1 MYFPYLYGKQNEL
14 LAVKELQEFIITN
27 GKIIPIFEPVSLSS
41 TLKNVVKDLN
51 EKKLKFVVVINPIV
65 GSLVNKE
72 EKIIKELVTKLPNN
86 ESVSLAFHVNYHT
99 NIEDIEKMI
108 KRLEEYSFS
117 FIIDHEPINIE
128 KFISLLDRIKTDY
141 LLINTHLRSRE
152 LEKYKSFTKIQIE
165 DPFIKQQ
172 KNSQYPPE
180 SIFKSLCM
188 DFKNEGFEGF
198 GDYQM
203 VGKEYSD
210 SGGPAYA
217 VALHLLSIDEN
228 GQLIMKHFL
237 SDDQEGP
244 GNVQGKYF
252 EALKKLINYVDLKN
266 SEPETIGIKNYRENY
281 EKGAFP
287 GLGMPKRYSI
297 KHHIEYISKFI

>member
-1 MYFPYLYGKQNEL
+1 MYFPYLFGKQNEL
-14 LAVKELQEFIITN
+14 LAVKELQEFILTN
-27 GKIIPIFEPVSLSS
+27 GKIIPIFEPVSLSP
-41 TLKNVVKDLN
+41 TLKNVIKELN
-51 EKKLKFVVVINPIV
+51 EIKLKSVLVINPKV
-65 GSLVNKE
+65 GSLVDKE

-86 ESVSLAFHVNYHT
+86 ESVSLAFHVDYRT
-99 NIEDIEKMI
+99 NLEDIEKMI
-108 KRLEEYSFS
+108 KRLEDYSFS

-128 KFISLLDRIKTDY
+128 KFISLLDRIKTEY
-141 LLINTHLRSRE
+141 LLINTNLRSRE

-172 KNSQYPPE
+172 KNSQYPAE

-188 DFKNEGFEGF
+188 DFKNEGYDGF

-217 VALHLLSIDEN
+217 VALHLLSKDEN
-228 GQLIMKHFL
+228 NQLIMKHFL
-237 SDDQEGP
+237 SDDQNGP

-252 EALKKLINYVDLKN
+252 QALEKMIKYVDSKN
-266 SEPETIGIKNYRENY
+266 FDPETVGIKNYRANY

-297 KHHIEYISKFI
+297 KHHIEYISECL